1 MGNIKCDFLMKEA
14 QKGFQPLS
22 AIKEVEYFQ
31 NLRNFLKNCLG
42 NFLEGFFGRKIF
54 GGFFWEDFFGRNSF
68 FTLLKSTKLFEYGNN
83 LFVCQDFGFCQD
95 FSRVFRDQISK

>member
-42 NFLEGFFGRKIF
+42 NFLE
-54 GGFFWEDFFGRNSF
+54 DFLGRNSF

-95 FSRVFRDQISK
+95 FSKVFRDQISK